1 MINNLLKYALIWIV
15 LVALQILLFNHIQF
29 SGYVN
34 PYVYVL
40 FILLLPFETPKYLLL
55 LLAFLLGL
63 NIDIFG
69 NTPGLHASATT
80 FMAFLKPTVV
90 SLISPR
96 DTIDTTSPPRLQQ
109 MGPAWFIRY
118 TVILVLIHHLFLFY
132 IEVFTLNDFIFTLLR
147 SFFSSA
153 FTIVFIV
160 LSQFFIFK
168 E

>member
-1 MINNLLKYALIWIV
+1 MINNPLKYALIWIV

-96 DTIDTTSPPRLQQ
+96 DTIDTSSPPRLQQ

-132 IEVFTLNDFIFTLLR
+132 IEVFTLKDFIFTLLR